1 MDLVAAKIGR
11 SGDIVPSCA
20 RRVPRAPATGAGQ
33 VSGTGWL
40 LPHEPTS
47 LAVYMG
53 SQIDLPCKS
62 LLPNDLPQRINWFKD
77 DSALPVYSV
86 TYATNQSQHRTNI
99 MQGRHAAR
107 SDWTQRAYF
116 SVLGTPAT
124 LKVNELAYK
133 DSGTYICQVVIS
145 RGTQRNATVHL
156 VVVGKIPQL
165 PEQRE

>member
-1 MDLVAAKIGR
+1 D
-11 SGDIVPSCA
+11 
-20 RRVPRAPATGAGQ
+20 
-33 VSGTGWL
+33 
-40 LPHEPTS
+40 EPTS
-47 LAVYMG
+47 LAVYVG

-86 TYATNQSQHRTNI
+86 TYATNQSHHRTNI

-133 DSGTYICQVVIS
+133 DSGTYVCQVIIS
-145 RGTQRNATVHL
+145 RGTQRNGTVQL
-156 VVVGKIPQL
+156 MVVGDGNLRDTTHLQTNDV
-165 PEQRE
+165 